1 MAKSNRE
8 VRLALSEIIAGCS
21 IVSINGET
29 YFGRLSVDTK
39 EKTAKLEDS
48 IAWKGNVSETVR
60 QWLKAYNL
68 SNLDSMDIM
77 GDATYVKKSLTEDQ
91 EDEAELIIIACS
103 KAMGNALPEL
113 INSNF

>member
-8 VRLALSEIIAGCS
+8 VRLALSETISECS

-29 YFGRLSVDTK
+29 YFGRLTVDTK
-39 EKTAKLEDS
+39 EKTAKLEDA
-48 IAWKGNVSETVR
+48 IAWKGDVKETVR

-77 GDATYVKKSLTEDQ
+77 GDATYVKKSLNEDQ
-91 EDEAELIIIACS
+91 QDEAELVIIACS

-113 INSNF
+113 INSKF